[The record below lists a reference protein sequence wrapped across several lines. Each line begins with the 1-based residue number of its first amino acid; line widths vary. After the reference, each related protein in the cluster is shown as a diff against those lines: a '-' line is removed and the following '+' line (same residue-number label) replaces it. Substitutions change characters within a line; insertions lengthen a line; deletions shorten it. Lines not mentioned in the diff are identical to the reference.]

1 MRIRIVALGQ
11 RMPAWVDA
19 AFADYAKRL
28 PRDYAVELVELKPA
42 ARGRGRSF
50 AQMLDD
56 EAQRIAAGV
65 QGRRVIALDER
76 GRAWSTHDFAQR
88 LRAFHDDG
96 QDIAFVIGSADG
108 LAPQVRAD
116 ADAVLSVSAFTLPHA
131 LVRVLLVEQ
140 VYRAVSLIGGH
151 PYHRE

>member
-1 MRIRIVALGQ
+1 VRIRIVALGQ
-11 RMPAWVDA
+11 RMPAWVDT

-42 ARGRGRSF
+42 PRDRGWTEERL
-50 AQMLDD
+50 LDD
-56 EAQRIAAGV
+56 EARRIEASENGH
-65 QGRRVIALDER
+65 RVIALDER
-76 GRAWSTHDFAQR
+76 GTTWSTRDFAQR
-88 LRAFHDDG
+88 LHRLHDDG
-96 QDIAFVIGSADG
+96 EAVAFTIGSADG
-108 LAPQVRAD
+108 LAPRVRD
-116 ADAVLSVSAFTLPHA
+116 AAHAVLSVSAFTLPHA

>member
-42 ARGRGRSF
+42 ARGRGRSV

-88 LRAFHDDG
+88 LCAFHDDG